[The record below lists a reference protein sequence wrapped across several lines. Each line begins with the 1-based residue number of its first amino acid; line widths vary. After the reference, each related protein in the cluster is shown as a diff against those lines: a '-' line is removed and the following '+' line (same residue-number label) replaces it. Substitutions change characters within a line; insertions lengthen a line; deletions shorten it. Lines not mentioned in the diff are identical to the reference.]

1 MNKQDSI
8 SYQEIKFSDYFVL
21 APVHLVF
28 ALSFIS
34 LFTWF
39 FGKAIGSYEI
49 ALLFRHNSSISFFL
63 CSVATYLL
71 WLKPQRRLRLYAAKL
86 ISLLVLSIGVLA
98 LYHRITVWGP
108 TADQPL
114 IIDFSGAGSD
124 ISGRMSLQS
133 ALIFTTLGLSL
144 LLNGYN
150 RFLNKIATM
159 LNAAVFFISLIG
171 LIGFIFQA
179 DSLYQIENAL
189 RLTEHTAISAL
200 LISFAGLFVFPQNKY
215 VTILLSEG
223 PAGSFARRISLASL
237 ILPVLFGRLGV
248 FFYYSGIDTTTT
260 YASVAISSFIT
271 LIMVTW
277 KSATAFDIVNRD
289 RIGSEKE
296 KLKSTAQI
304 DSLLSSSPFGIAFFS
319 AEGELIRANQIFR
332 KYIQID
338 ATHTNIHQLDH
349 FKNLI
354 QFNPDQT
361 LTDFIRTTGH
371 GKSYDLKLNVDN
383 SMLDISLN
391 LFPVETKN
399 QEFLGLGASFLD
411 ITHLKAI
418 EGELI
423 AARDTAEV
431 SSRSKSFF
439 LANMS
444 HEIRTPIGIIMG
456 FVDILNSANLSEEE
470 KKHNMAIIKRNCR
483 QLLNII
489 DDILDIS
496 KVEAGQIKIRKEF
509 INSTELLQDL
519 KSILKLNVENKK
531 IDIEVKIIGK
541 IPLTFFSD
549 NTRLRQIILNI
560 CGNAIKFTKE
570 GKVTIECFFKENKI
584 YFRVIDTGLGIEISD
599 LDKLFKPFSQVD
611 SSNTREFGGTG
622 LGLALSQKLARA
634 LGGDLI
640 LERTELHKGSAFLI
654 SVDTGHVEGKD
665 LIEGQIDGNNIQKKS
680 TELVAIPESLQNK
693 SILIVDDSPDNRL
706 LISFMLKK
714 MGLSVDTAVD
724 GRDALQKVFD
734 QDYDLILM
742 DLQMPNM
749 GGYEAVMHLR
759 QSGYQKPVI
768 ALTAHAMKD
777 EKEKCLAN
785 GFSAYLT
792 KPIDKE
798 LLISTLSTAQL

>member
-1 MNKQDSI
+1 MTKQDSI
-8 SYQEIKFSDYFVL
+8 TYKEIKFADYFVL
-21 APVHLVF
+21 APVNLVF

-39 FGKAIGSYEI
+39 FGIAIGSHEI
-49 ALLFRHNSSISFFL
+49 STLFRHHSSISFLL

-71 WLKPQRRLRLYAAKL
+71 WLKPQRRIRLYLAKI
-86 ISLLVLSIGVLA
+86 ISAGVLGIGLLA
-98 LYHRITVWGP
+98 LYQKITIFGP
-108 TADQPL
+108 TADHPL
-114 IIDFSGAGSD
+114 IIDFNSSNPNEFGHMA
-124 ISGRMSLQS
+124 LQS
-133 ALIFTTLGLSL
+133 AFVISILGLSL
-144 LLNGYN
+144 LLNSYN
-150 RFLNKIATM
+150 RFLNKISTF
-159 LNAAVFFISLIG
+159 LNAGVFFISLIG
-171 LIGFIFQA
+171 LIELIFQA
-179 DSLYQIENAL
+179 DSFSQIESAL
-189 RLTEHTAISAL
+189 RISEQPAISGL
-200 LISFAGLFVFPQNKY
+200 LISFAGFFVYPQNKY
-215 VTILLSEG
+215 VSILQSEG
-223 PAGSFARRISLASL
+223 AAGSFARRISLASL

-260 YASVAISSFIT
+260 YASVAVSSFVT

-277 KSATAFDIVNRD
+277 KSTTAFDIVNRD
-289 RIGSEKE
+289 RMGSEKE

-304 DSLLSSSPFGIAFFS
+304 DSLLSSSPFGIAFFGTD
-319 AEGELIRANQIFR
+319 GELIRANQIFR

-338 ATHTNIHQLDH
+338 FAHTNIHQLDH
-349 FKNLI
+349 FKKLI
-354 QFNPDQT
+354 DFNSNQSFT
-361 LTDFIRTTGH
+361 EFIRTTGH
-371 GKSYDLKLNVDN
+371 GKGYELRLNVEGSVN
-383 SMLDISLN
+383 YISLN
-391 LFPVETKN
+391 LFPVETKDK
-399 QEFLGLGASFLD
+399 EFLGLGVSFLD
-411 ITHLKAI
+411 ITHLKGV
-418 EGELI
+418 ESELI
-423 AARDTAEV
+423 AARDAAEV
-431 SSRSKSFF
+431 SNRSKSFF

-456 FVDILNSANLSEEE
+456 FVDILNSTNLSDEE

-509 INSTELLQDL
+509 INTIELLQDL
-519 KSILKLNVENKK
+519 KSILQLKVEDKK
-531 IDIEVKIIGK
+531 IAIDVKVAGK
-541 IPLTFFSD
+541 VPSTFFSD

-570 GKVTIECFFKENKI
+570 GSVSIESFFKDNRI
-584 YFRVIDTGLGIEISD
+584 FFRVTDTGLGIENSE
-599 LDKLFKPFSQVD
+599 LEKLFKPFSQVD
-611 SSNTREFGGTG
+611 SSSTREFGGTG
-622 LGLALSQKLARA
+622 LGLALSRKLARA
-634 LGGDLI
+634 LGGDVI
-640 LERTELHKGSAFLI
+640 LESTELHRGSVFLI

-665 LIEGQIDGNNIQKKS
+665 LVEGHIDGHDQQKKPGIS
-680 TELVAIPESLQNK
+680 MTLPESLKNK
-693 SILIVDDSPDNRL
+693 SILLVDDSPDNRL

-749 GGYEAVMHLR
+749 GGYEAVMNLR

-777 EKEKCLAN
+777 EKDKCLAN
-785 GFSAYLT
+785 GFTAYLT

-798 LLISTLSTAQL
+798 LLISTLSSAHV